1 MTDVD
6 APVSPAPAATSF
18 GRRLAAERE
27 RLGLSV
33 ADIAARLRL
42 QPRQVTAIENETL
55 PPLPAPFLRGFVR
68 NYAKELRLDPEP
80 LIAELNQR
88 LQTRADALAGTP
100 GSNVPATAAAPMR
113 EHVSRRVV
121 VIGGVGALLAFALIG
136 WISSRGDRGDA
147 PPPVRVAEPPA
158 VAAAP
163 SPPPEPA
170 AATEAS
176 GSVPLA
182 PSEPVPG
189 DGLRLRFREEA
200 WVEVTQGDG
209 RVVFSQLNA
218 AGTERQIEGKPP
230 LRVVIGN
237 ASGVDVEYK
246 GKRIDLKRATS
257 SENVAR
263 VTLD

>member
-1 MTDVD
+1 MTDVE

-88 LQTRADALAGTP
+88 LQMRTDASAATP
-100 GSNVPATAAAPMR
+100 GSNVPAPVPAPLR
-113 EHVSRRVV
+113 EHVSRRLVL
-121 VIGGVGALLAFALIG
+121 IGGIGALVAFALIG
-136 WISSRGDRGDA
+136 WMASRGDRSDA
-147 PPPVRVAEPPA
+147 PPPARGAEPPA

-163 SPPPEPA
+163 SPQPEPA
-170 AATEAS
+170 AAAQPS
-176 GSVPLA
+176 AAVPLPPA
-182 PSEPVPG
+182 EPVAD

-230 LRVVIGN
+230 LRLVIGN
-237 ASGVDVEYK
+237 ASGVEVEYK
-246 GKRIDLKRATS
+246 GKRIDLKPATS
-257 SENVAR
+257 GENVAR
-263 VTLD
+263 VTLN